1 MLEDVLMPIRIGVVM
16 AGLFYASYKDWVSRE
31 VDDWVWVICG
41 VAGAVLTGLDMASWW
56 SLDRLIQILIS
67 IVLSVGLAFAF
78 YFFGFYGGADAKA
91 IAVISVA
98 LPVHSPPFKIHPFT
112 GLASLSNGL
121 LFSLFI
127 LPLFLTWNLI
137 ALARGER
144 IFEGFEHERGIR
156 KLAAMLF
163 GIRSRNARRRR
174 FWFPLETERDGR
186 RYFSFNILGLELEE
200 IQRDDCWITPGLPL
214 LISITAGFIFYILVG
229 DVLALILQVML

>member
-1 MLEDVLMPIRIGVVM
+1 LLEEPLTPIRIGVVM

-41 VAGAVLTGLDMASWW
+41 AAGAILTGLDMASWW
-56 SLDRLIQILIS
+56 SLDRLIQVLIS
-67 IVLSVGLAFAF
+67 IALSAGLAFAF

-91 IAVISVA
+91 IAIISIG
-98 LPVHSPPFKIHPFT
+98 LPIYSPPFKMHPFT

-121 LFSLFI
+121 LFSLLI
-127 LPLFLTWNLI
+127 LPIFLAWNLI
-137 ALARGER
+137 ALARGEG
-144 IFEGFEHERGIR
+144 IFEGFEHEKRMR

-186 RYFSFNILGLELEE
+186 RYFNFNILGLELEE

-214 LISITAGFIFYILVG
+214 LISITAGFIFYVLVG
-229 DVLALILQVML
+229 DVLALILQLIL